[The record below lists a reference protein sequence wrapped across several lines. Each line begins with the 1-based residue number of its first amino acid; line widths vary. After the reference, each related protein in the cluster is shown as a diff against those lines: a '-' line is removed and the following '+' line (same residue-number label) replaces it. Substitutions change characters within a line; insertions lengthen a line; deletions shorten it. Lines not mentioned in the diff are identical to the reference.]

1 MPVMMAFSRNK
12 PQFSFKAEKITR
24 LGETPMDQLSNLD
37 LDILIYGLED
47 HIKYLQQFTSFMTAQ
62 AMAETKELLSR
73 IEHEKIRRQNA

>member
-1 MPVMMAFSRNK
+1 
-12 PQFSFKAEKITR
+12 
-24 LGETPMDQLSNLD
+24 MDQLSNLD

-73 IEHEKIRRQNA
+73 IEREKIRRRNA